1 MISLE
6 LLAPARNKSIGIAAI
21 DCGADAVYI
30 AGPSFG
36 ARKDAGNSVEDI
48 AQLCQYAHRFGAR
61 VFAAVNT
68 ILYDNELA
76 RAEELVFALQ
86 DAGVDALIVQDMAL
100 LSMLA
105 TEGNDSATAEGP
117 ASTTAAPRRLTIPLH
132 ASTQCAIRTPQRARD
147 LEMAGFSRLILER
160 QLSLKEIAQIRA
172 AVSPAVELE
181 FFVHGALCVSYS
193 GQCYL
198 SEALCGRSANRGAC
212 VQACRS
218 RYNVFDGQGR
228 EILHD
233 KAVLSL
239 KDYSLLEHLEDLLSV
254 GISSFKIEGRLKN
267 ESYVRNVVAAYS
279 RALDACIARHP
290 EKYVRASYGRSQA
303 GFQPDIQ
310 RTFHRSYTD
319 LYLRGE
325 KGSWAAMD
333 IPKGMGAYVGSLLE
347 IGRCS
352 SARSSGGSSGRSSA
366 ANSYIRLTS
375 IPAAVQFAA
384 GDGLSYVASN
394 GDVEGFRIDN
404 VQGDKLFCRVP
415 STLYK
420 GARLYRNLDF
430 AFEKQLASA
439 TSGRLLAVELSLEC
453 HLQDSDAATP
463 NFEQE
468 ETWML
473 KASARSEDG
482 REAICEK
489 VFAAPFAQNQE
500 RMRGLIE
507 AQLSKQTDIY
517 RCRFVPSVSADFPL
531 EDSVAGASSQD
542 ASLPGA
548 FPQDASSPGPFPLEA
563 SSQRLLPLLS
573 ASTLNAIR
581 RELCEKLEAQPCRA
595 LPLYK
600 ASEAGKVPLRDTS
613 YKSNIANH
621 KAFAQSL
628 LVSASPSAASSASA
642 SSAVPASSSAASTA
656 ASADSFPPAVP
667 SLQAFELCHQGDAE
681 LMRTRYCLRYELGI
695 CPRQQQVGASS
706 APLYLENNGRRFRLD
721 FDCRNCEM
729 ILRSEDPKSGI
740 NEKL

>member
-1 MISLE
+1 
-6 LLAPARNKSIGIAAI
+6 
-21 DCGADAVYI
+21 
-30 AGPSFG
+30 
-36 ARKDAGNSVEDI
+36 
-48 AQLCQYAHRFGAR
+48 
-61 VFAAVNT
+61 
-68 ILYDNELA
+68 
-76 RAEELVFALQ
+76 
-86 DAGVDALIVQDMAL
+86 
-100 LSMLA
+100 
-105 TEGNDSATAEGP
+105 
-117 ASTTAAPRRLTIPLH
+117 
-132 ASTQCAIRTPQRARD
+132 
-147 LEMAGFSRLILER
+147 
-160 QLSLKEIAQIRA
+160 LKEIAQIRA

-239 KDYSLLEHLEDLLSV
+239 KDYSLLDRLEDLLSV

-325 KGSWAAMD
+325 KGAWAAMD

-347 IGRCS
+347 IGRGPS
-352 SARSSGGSSGRSSA
+352 GRSSGGSSGRSSA

-453 HLQDSDAATP
+453 HLQDSDTATP
-463 NFEQE
+463 NFERE

-482 REAICEK
+482 REAFCEK
-489 VFAAPFAQNQE
+489 VFAAPLAQNQE

-517 RCRFVPSVSADFPL
+517 RCRFVPSVFADF
-531 EDSVAGASSQD
+531 SQD
-542 ASLPGA
+542 ASSAGA
-548 FPQDASSPGPFPLEA
+548 FPQDA

-573 ASTLNAIR
+573 ASTLNSIR
-581 RELCEKLEAQPCRA
+581 RELCEKLDAQPCRA

-600 ASEAGKVPLRDTS
+600 ASEVGKIPLRDTS

-628 LVSASPSAASSASA
+628 LVSTSPSVVPTASVPSAASSTAASSASA
-642 SSAVPASSSAASTA
+642 SSAASASGPASS
-656 ASADSFPPAVP
+656 AVP

-681 LMRTRYCLRYELGI
+681 LMRTRYCLRHELGI
-695 CPRQQQVGASS
+695 CPRQQQTGASS

>member
-239 KDYSLLEHLEDLLSV
+239 KDYSLLDRLEDLLSV

-279 RALDACIARHP
+279 RALDACIARYP
-290 EKYVRASYGRSQA
+290 EKYIRASYGRSQA

-347 IGRCS
+347 IGR
-352 SARSSGGSSGRSSA
+352 GSSGRSSTV
-366 ANSYIRLTS
+366 NSYIRLTS

-453 HLQDSDAATP
+453 HLQDSDPATP
-463 NFEQE
+463 NFERE

-473 KASARSEDG
+473 KASARTEDG
-482 REAICEK
+482 REAVYEK

-517 RCRFVPSVSADFPL
+517 RCRFVPSVS
-531 EDSVAGASSQD
+531 GAFSQD

-548 FPQDASSPGPFPLEA
+548 FPQDASSPGASSQDA

-581 RELCEKLEAQPCRA
+581 RELCEKLDAQPCRA

-600 ASEAGKVPLRDTS
+600 ASEVGKVPLRDTS

-628 LVSASPSAASSASA
+628 LVSASPSAAPASSAAASSASA
-642 SSAVPASSSAASTA
+642 PTAASSAASSSST
-656 ASADSFPPAVP
+656 DSFPPAVP

-695 CPRQQQVGASS
+695 CPRQQQAGASS

-729 ILRSEDPKSGI
+729 ILRSEDPK
-740 NEKL
+740 

>member
-105 TEGNDSATAEGP
+105 TEGNDSATAEGH

-132 ASTQCAIRTPQRARD
+132 ASTQCAIRTRD

-352 SARSSGGSSGRSSA
+352 SARSCGGSSGRSSA

-439 TSGRLLAVELSLEC
+439 TSGRILAVELSLEC

-463 NFEQE
+463 NFERE

-482 REAICEK
+482 REAVYEK
-489 VFAAPFAQNQE
+489 VFAAPLAQNQE

-517 RCRFVPSVSADFPL
+517 HCRFVPSVPADFSL
-531 EDSVAGASSQD
+531 EDSSAGTSSQD
-542 ASLPGA
+542 ASAPVASSRDASLPSA
-548 FPQDASSPGPFPLEA
+548 FPQDA

-573 ASTLNAIR
+573 ASTLNSIR
-581 RELCEKLEAQPCRA
+581 RELCEKLDAQPCRA

-600 ASEAGKVPLRDTS
+600 ASEVGKVPLRDIS

-628 LVSASPSAASSASA
+628 LVSASPSTASSASA
-642 SSAVPASSSAASTA
+642 ASSAEPS
-656 ASADSFPPAVP
+656 VP

-695 CPRQQQVGASS
+695 CPRQQQAGASS

-729 ILRSEDPKSGI
+729 ILRSEDPK
-740 NEKL
+740 